1 MNIAHYLT
9 CLRIFTGPIFLI
21 CYTNYETLGI
31 NIGFLPWILLIL
43 LIVSEMSDAFDG
55 FLARKYNQVTDL
67 GKILD
72 PMADSIYRTS
82 IFLTFTQPPVSIP
95 LWVALIFFYRD
106 SVIATLRTICALKG
120 FALAAR
126 ISGKV
131 KAIIQAF
138 SAFCIIILMVSENFG
153 ILSLEYLTTVS
164 TLLALTAAVYT
175 LYSGFDYL
183 FANRSYV
190 TKALAV

>member
-190 TKALAV
+190 TKVLVV